1 MAQIAKSRVGLQSDH
16 AVTFFFVFPYAPWWP
31 TTFAD
36 LTIAVAESLTG
47 PLGFEAISR
56 LRRIAEGPY

>member
-1 MAQIAKSRVGLQSDH
+1 MAAHLP
-16 AVTFFFVFPYAPWWP
+16 A
-31 TTFAD
+31 TFAD